1 MTVEEIITDLLSY
14 DMPLG
19 LATLKACVLEH
30 QKQLVEP
37 AVTEMVAA
45 GLVIEIRKHR
55 YVRARGDTR

>member
-1 MTVEEIITDLLSY
+1 MSVEEIITDLLSY

-30 QKQLVEP
+30 QKPLVEP

-45 GLVIEIRKHR
+45 GLVVEVKKHR
-55 YVRARGDTR
+55 YVRARGNA